1 MDAPRKGDK
10 PGGFGTKWSAEFG
23 PLLTLGPVLAISVVS
38 FFFLGRWLDSKLDTA
53 PWLMIVGLLLGAV
66 GGFLSFFR
74 TVTAIGKKEEESK
87 KLKKGSYR
95 ED

>member
-1 MDAPRKGDK
+1 
-10 PGGFGTKWSAEFG
+10 
-23 PLLTLGPVLAISVVS
+23 
-38 FFFLGRWLDSKLDTA
+38 
-53 PWLMIVGLLLGAV
+53 MIVGLLLGAV

-74 TVTAIGKKEEESK
+74 TVTAYIGKKEEESK